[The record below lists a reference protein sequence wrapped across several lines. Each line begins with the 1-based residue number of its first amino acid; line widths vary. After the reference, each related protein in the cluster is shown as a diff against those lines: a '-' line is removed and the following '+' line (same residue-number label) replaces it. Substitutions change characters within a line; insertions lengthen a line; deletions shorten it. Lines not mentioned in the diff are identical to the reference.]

1 MAKAAASKRT
11 ILIVDDDESILEV
24 LDARLS
30 AGGYATMLARSAEKG
45 LELLAGN
52 AIDLVISDVRM
63 PGMGGTGLLEKVSR
77 ERPDLPVIMLT
88 AYGTIPDAVAS
99 VKTGAVDYMTKP
111 FEGGELLAKVA
122 QSLDNNGQARPGSAP
137 RAVVTQPT
145 QPTQLAQPSQD
156 RRLWGG
162 KSQSMKRLFELIEK
176 VAPTDVTV
184 LITGESG
191 TGKEKVSRI
200 LHERSHRAN
209 GPFVVVDCGSTPTGL
224 LESEL
229 FGHVKGSFTHAVRDK
244 RGLIEEAAGGTLL
257 LDEVGNITPEM
268 QTRLLRFLQERT
280 IRRIGDTKE
289 ISVECR
295 VLAATNADLQAMV
308 KEGTFR
314 EDLYFRLKVIT
325 MVVPPL
331 RERKEDIPTLAQRFV
346 EAFSQANGMDTVTI
360 SDEAMHIL
368 LDYSWPGNVRE
379 LKHVIEAGVVLSSG
393 GIMRPEDLHLE
404 PVDESIADMAQDD
417 GAAMSL
423 DESEKRAIIRALEQ
437 SNWVQKDAADILG
450 ISRRAIHYK
459 VKKYG
464 IDVHRRR

>member
-1 MAKAAASKRT
+1 MARAAATPKRT
-11 ILIVDDDESILEV
+11 ILVVDDDESILEV

-30 AGGYATMLARSAEKG
+30 AGGYATLAARSAEKG
-45 LELLAGN
+45 LELLERTSV
-52 AIDLVISDVRM
+52 DLVISDMRM
-63 PGMGGTGLLEKVSR
+63 PGMGGKGLLEKVAT
-77 ERPDLPVIMLT
+77 ERPNLPVIMLT

-111 FEGGELLAKVA
+111 FEGEELLARVG
-122 QSLDNNGQARPGSAP
+122 SILNGSVRVP
-137 RAVVTQPT
+137 
-145 QPTQLAQPSQD
+145 AQPSARPASGPAPVD

-162 KSQSMKRLFELIEK
+162 KSQSMKRLFDLIEK

-184 LITGESG
+184 LINGESG

-200 LHERSHRAN
+200 IHERSHRAS
-209 GPFVVVDCGSTPTGL
+209 GPFVVVDCGSTPAGL

-244 RGLIEEAAGGTLL
+244 RGLIEEASGGTLL
-257 LDEVGNITPEM
+257 LDEIGNISSEM

-289 ISVECR
+289 ISIDCR

-308 KEGTFR
+308 KEGSFR

-331 RERKEDIPTLAQRFV
+331 RERKEDIPALTQRFV
-346 EAFSQANGMDTVTI
+346 EAFSKANGMPTVAIT
-360 SDEAMHIL
+360 DEAMQVL
-368 LDYSWPGNVRE
+368 MDYSWPGNVRE

-393 GIMRPEDLHLE
+393 GIMQPEDLHLE
-404 PVDESIADMAQDD
+404 PVDEPIAAATEEAG
-417 GAAMSL
+417 GAALSL
-423 DESEKRAIIRALEQ
+423 EESEKRAILRALEQ
-437 SNWVQKDAADILG
+437 SNWVQKDAADVLG

>member
-1 MAKAAASKRT
+1 MARAATQKRT
-11 ILIVDDDESILEV
+11 ILVVDDDESILEV

-30 AGGYATMLARSAEKG
+30 AGGYSTLTARSAEKG
-45 LELLAGN
+45 LELIGKSPV
-52 AIDLVISDVRM
+52 DLIISDVRM
-63 PGMGGTGLLEKVSR
+63 PGMGGKGLLEKISR
-77 ERPDLPVIMLT
+77 ERPGLPVIMLT
-88 AYGTIPDAVAS
+88 AYGTIPDAVSS
-99 VKTGAVDYMTKP
+99 VRTGAVDYMTKP
-111 FEGGELLAKVA
+111 FEGEELLARIA
-122 QSLDNNGQARPGSAP
+122 EILSRDGRPRPEAAAAKPAP
-137 RAVVTQPT
+137 TP
-145 QPTQLAQPSQD
+145 PQD
-156 RRLWGG
+156 RRVWGG

-191 TGKEKVSRI
+191 TGKEKISRI
-200 LHERSHRAN
+200 IHERSHRAN
-209 GPFVVVDCGSTPTGL
+209 GSFVVVDCGSTPAGL

-244 RGLIEEAAGGTLL
+244 RGLIEEANGGTLL
-257 LDEVGNITPEM
+257 LDEIGNISPEM

-289 ISVECR
+289 ISVDCR

-308 KEGTFR
+308 KEGAFR

-325 MVVPPL
+325 MTVPPL
-331 RERKEDIPTLAQRFV
+331 RERKEDIAALAQRFV
-346 EAFSQANGMDTVTI
+346 EAFSKANGMETVVI
-360 SDEAMHIL
+360 SDESMRIL

-379 LKHVIEAGVVLSSG
+379 LKHVIEAGVVLSCDG
-393 GIMRPEDLHLE
+393 VMRPEDLHLE
-404 PVDESIADMAQDD
+404 PVDEPIASVAAQDD
-417 GAAMSL
+417 GAAVSL
-423 DESEKRAIIRALEQ
+423 EESEKRAIVRALEQ
-437 SNWVQKDAADILG
+437 ANWVQKDAADILG

>member
-1 MAKAAASKRT
+1 MARAAVTPKRT
-11 ILIVDDDESILEV
+11 ILVVDDDESILEV

-30 AGGYATMLARSAEKG
+30 AGGYATLAARSAEKG
-45 LELLAGN
+45 LELLDKN
-52 AIDLVISDVRM
+52 SVDLVISDMRM
-63 PGMGGTGLLEKVSR
+63 PGMGGKGLLEKVSS
-77 ERPDLPVIMLT
+77 ERPELPVIMLT

-111 FEGGELLAKVA
+111 FEGEELLARVGTI
-122 QSLDNNGQARPGSAP
+122 LNGSVRIA
-137 RAVVTQPT
+137 
-145 QPTQLAQPSQD
+145 AQPAARAATGPSGPAPAD

-200 LHERSHRAN
+200 IHERSHRAS
-209 GPFVVVDCGSTPTGL
+209 GPFVVVDCGSTPAGL

-244 RGLIEEAAGGTLL
+244 RGLIEEANGGTLL
-257 LDEVGNITPEM
+257 LDEIGNISPEM

-289 ISVECR
+289 ITVDCR

-325 MVVPPL
+325 MTVPPL
-331 RERKEDIPTLAQRFV
+331 RERKEDIPALTQRFV
-346 EAFSQANGMDTVTI
+346 EAFSKANGMPTVTI
-360 SDEAMHIL
+360 SDEATQVL

-393 GIMRPEDLHLE
+393 GIIRPEDLHLE
-404 PVDESIADMAQDD
+404 PVDEPIAAAAQEEG
-417 GAAMSL
+417 GAALSL
-423 DESEKRAIIRALEQ
+423 EESEKRAIIRALEQ
-437 SNWVQKDAADILG
+437 SNWVQKDAADVLG

>member
-1 MAKAAASKRT
+1 MARAAATPKRT
-11 ILIVDDDESILEV
+11 ILVVDDDESILEV

-30 AGGYATMLARSAEKG
+30 AGGYATLSARSAEKG
-45 LELLAGN
+45 LELLERTPV
-52 AIDLVISDVRM
+52 DLVISDMRM
-63 PGMGGTGLLEKVSR
+63 PGMGGKGLLEKVAT
-77 ERPDLPVIMLT
+77 ERPNLPVIMLT

-111 FEGGELLAKVA
+111 FEGEELLARVG
-122 QSLDNNGQARPGSAP
+122 SILNGSVRVS
-137 RAVVTQPT
+137 
-145 QPTQLAQPSQD
+145 AQPSARPAPGPAPAD

-162 KSQSMKRLFELIEK
+162 KSQSMKRLFDLIEK

-184 LITGESG
+184 LINGESG

-200 LHERSHRAN
+200 IHERSHRAS
-209 GPFVVVDCGSTPTGL
+209 GPFVVVDCGSTPAGL

-244 RGLIEEAAGGTLL
+244 RGLIEEASGGTLL
-257 LDEVGNITPEM
+257 LDEIGNISSEM

-289 ISVECR
+289 ISIDCR

-308 KEGTFR
+308 KEGSFR

-331 RERKEDIPTLAQRFV
+331 RERKEDIPALTQRFV
-346 EAFSQANGMDTVTI
+346 EAFSKANGMPTVAIT
-360 SDEAMHIL
+360 DEAMQIL
-368 LDYSWPGNVRE
+368 MDYSWPGNVRE

-393 GIMRPEDLHLE
+393 GIMQPEDLHLE
-404 PVDESIADMAQDD
+404 PVDEPIAAATEEAG
-417 GAAMSL
+417 GAALSL
-423 DESEKRAIIRALEQ
+423 EESEKRAILRALEQ
-437 SNWVQKDAADILG
+437 SNWVQKDAADVLG

>member
-1 MAKAAASKRT
+1 MARAAAALKRT

-30 AGGYATMLARSAEKG
+30 AGGYETITARSAEKG
-45 LELLAGN
+45 LELLGKN
-52 AIDLVISDVRM
+52 PIDLVISDVRM
-63 PGMGGTGLLEKVSR
+63 PGMGGKGLLEKVSR
-77 ERPDLPVIMLT
+77 ERPGLPVIMLT

-99 VKTGAVDYMTKP
+99 VKSGAVDYMTKP
-111 FEGGELLAKVA
+111 FEGEELLARIA
-122 QSLDNNGQARPGSAP
+122 QSLSRDGRAQPEPTARPSPAP
-137 RAVVTQPT
+137 GPAP
-145 QPTQLAQPSQD
+145 QD

-200 LHERSHRAN
+200 IHERSHRAG
-209 GPFVVVDCGSTPTGL
+209 GPFVVVDCGSTPSGL

-244 RGLIEEAAGGTLL
+244 RGLIEEASGGTLL
-257 LDEVGNITPEM
+257 LDEIGNISPEM

-289 ISVECR
+289 IAVDCR

-308 KEGTFR
+308 KEGSFR

-331 RERKEDIPTLAQRFV
+331 RERKEDIPALAQRFV
-346 EAFSQANGMDTVTI
+346 EAFSKANGMETVVI
-360 SDEAMHIL
+360 SEEAMRVL
-368 LDYSWPGNVRE
+368 MDYTWPGNVRE
-379 LKHVIEAGVVLSSG
+379 LKHVIEAGVVLSSDG
-393 GIMRPEDLHLE
+393 VMRPEDLLLE
-404 PVDESIADMAQDD
+404 PVDEPIAAAAEDT
-417 GAAMSL
+417 GAALSL
-423 DESEKRAIIRALEQ
+423 EESEKRAIIRALEQ
-437 SNWVQKDAADILG
+437 ANWVQKDAADILG

>member
-1 MAKAAASKRT
+1 MARAAATPKRT
-11 ILIVDDDESILEV
+11 ILVVDDDESILEV

-30 AGGYATMLARSAEKG
+30 AGGYATLSARSAEKG
-45 LELLAGN
+45 LELLERASV
-52 AIDLVISDVRM
+52 DLVISDMRM
-63 PGMGGTGLLEKVSR
+63 PGMGGKGLLEKVAT
-77 ERPDLPVIMLT
+77 ERPNLPVIMLT

-111 FEGGELLAKVA
+111 FEGEELLARVG
-122 QSLDNNGQARPGSAP
+122 SILNGSV
-137 RAVVTQPT
+137 RAS
-145 QPTQLAQPSQD
+145 AQPSARPAPGPAPVD

-162 KSQSMKRLFELIEK
+162 KSQSMKRLFDLIEK

-184 LITGESG
+184 LINGESG

-200 LHERSHRAN
+200 IHERSHRAS
-209 GPFVVVDCGSTPTGL
+209 GPFVVVDCGSTPAGL

-244 RGLIEEAAGGTLL
+244 RGLIEEASGGTLL
-257 LDEVGNITPEM
+257 LDEIGNISSEM

-289 ISVECR
+289 ISIDCR

-308 KEGTFR
+308 KEGSFR
-314 EDLYFRLKVIT
+314 EDLYFRLKVIA

-331 RERKEDIPTLAQRFV
+331 RERKEDIPALTQRFV
-346 EAFSQANGMDTVTI
+346 EAFSKANGMPTVTI
-360 SDEAMHIL
+360 IDEAMQIL
-368 LDYSWPGNVRE
+368 MDYSWPGNVRE

-393 GIMRPEDLHLE
+393 GIMQPEDLHLE
-404 PVDESIADMAQDD
+404 PMDEPIAAAAQEA
-417 GAAMSL
+417 GTALSL
-423 DESEKRAIIRALEQ
+423 DESEKRAILRALEQ
-437 SNWVQKDAADILG
+437 SNWVQKDAADVLG

>member
-1 MAKAAASKRT
+1 MARAAATPKRT
-11 ILIVDDDESILEV
+11 ILVVDDDESILEV

-30 AGGYATMLARSAEKG
+30 AGGYTTLAARSAEKG
-45 LELLAGN
+45 LELLEKTPV
-52 AIDLVISDVRM
+52 DLVISDMRM
-63 PGMGGTGLLEKVSR
+63 PGMGGKGLLEKVAN
-77 ERPDLPVIMLT
+77 ERPGLPVIMLT

-99 VKTGAVDYMTKP
+99 VRTGAVDYMTKP
-111 FEGGELLAKVA
+111 FEGEELLTRIG
-122 QSLDNNGQARPGSAP
+122 SILDNNGRIP
-137 RAVVTQPT
+137 
-145 QPTQLAQPSQD
+145 AQPAPKPAAGPAPAD

-162 KSQSMKRLFELIEK
+162 KSQSMKRLFDLIEK

-200 LHERSHRAN
+200 IHERSHRAS
-209 GPFVVVDCGSTPTGL
+209 GPFVVVDCGSTPAGL

-244 RGLIEEAAGGTLL
+244 RGLIEEANGGTLL
-257 LDEVGNITPEM
+257 LDEIGNISSEM

-289 ISVECR
+289 ISMDCR

-331 RERKEDIPTLAQRFV
+331 RERKEDIPALTQRFV
-346 EAFSQANGMDTVTI
+346 EAFSKANGMPTVSI
-360 SDEAMHIL
+360 SDEAMQVL

-393 GIMRPEDLHLE
+393 GVMRPEDLHLE
-404 PVDESIADMAQDD
+404 PVDEPIAAATEEAG
-417 GAAMSL
+417 GAALSL
-423 DESEKRAIIRALEQ
+423 EESEKRAIIRALEQ
-437 SNWVQKDAADILG
+437 SNWVQKDAADVLG